1 MSLLTLVVVM
11 TFGILYFNIANN
23 IEKENINAMKE
34 IALTNMNTFDE
45 FFKKEHKAS
54 AQTLILDLNT
64 KTNTCYVNGLSD
76 TEILTD
82 EHVAYINGIIK
93 VVNSSESSEGI
104 LKEQNFRFYKTPTP
118 YGLRIVLLDK
128 SAENAYLQ
136 KLLLSFTVF
145 GILALL
151 AFFCISVLIARIAV
165 KPVERSM
172 LQQRQLISDMSHE
185 LKTPLSTVTTNTD
198 IVLSRPKS
206 TVAEESKWLGYIKD
220 ETARMTDMVNM
231 MLILAKNDEKS
242 TKPCLTLIDFSSI
255 ILETALPFESL
266 CFEKEKDFLEA
277 DEASIK
283 QLAVILIDNAIKY
296 SNPYGRIIL
305 SLRSQGEKAVLSV
318 FNTGEPIPPEHLPRL
333 FDRFYRVDNARSRES
348 GGSGLGLSIAKQII
362 ENNMGCISVSSSME
376 NGTMFSCTF
385 KKRKPKISN

>member
-34 IALTNMNTFDE
+34 IALTNMNPFDE
-45 FFKKEHKAS
+45 FFTKEHKTS

-64 KTNTCYVNGLSD
+64 QTNTCYVNGLSD

-231 MLILAKNDEKS
+231 MLTLAKNDEKS
-242 TKPCLTLIDFSSI
+242 TKPCLSLIDFSSI

-266 CFEKEKDFLEA
+266 CFEKEKDFSYDIEENVFIEA

-283 QLAVILIDNAIKY
+283 QLAVILNDNAIKY

-333 FDRFYRVDNARSRES
+333 FDRFYRVDNAR
-348 GGSGLGLSIAKQII
+348 
-362 ENNMGCISVSSSME
+362 
-376 NGTMFSCTF
+376 
-385 KKRKPKISN
+385 